1 MRRLLI
7 IGCGDVALRTV
18 RRLPVGYRVY
28 GLSHSPERHPLL
40 RKYRITPVPGNL
52 DEPETLEMLSGLAQD
67 LVHFA
72 PPANHGTQDM
82 RTAHLL
88 AALAKGKILPQRFV
102 YISTTGVYG
111 NCDGDFVSET
121 RPLRPQTVRAKR
133 RLDAESRIR
142 AWGKRNGVRV
152 SILRVPGI
160 YAGNRLPLEHVKNGA
175 PALLPEQDAYSNHIH
190 ADDLAQIVIASLRFG
205 KPGRVYNASDDSELK
220 MGDYFDLVAD
230 RFGLP
235 RPVRISYDEARR
247 RIPESRL
254 SFMRESRRL
263 ANRRMKR
270 ELQVKLDYPM
280 VADGLNAGRD

>member
-1 MRRLLI
+1 M
-7 IGCGDVALRTV
+7 
-18 RRLPVGYRVY
+18 GYRVY

-247 RIPESRL
+247 RIPENRL

-270 ELQVKLDYPM
+270 ELQVKLHYPM